1 MKTRLLATATVAIVA
16 AVAGHARPSLAVDPS
31 RIENA
36 DRNPNDW
43 LTYHGSYKSWH
54 YSPLDQINT
63 ANVKNLQVAWM
74 HSPGRVTRGLQSFPL
89 VADGVLY
96 YTGPYSR
103 VFALDAATG
112 QVIWS
117 FIPKLDED
125 LIAAQTHTPYTRGIA
140 LGHGHVYVG
149 SVDGRL
155 FALDMQTGKQVWE
168 NKLINSEKLTVGFT
182 GAPLVVK
189 DKIVIGAQGGEWPY
203 RGPIFG
209 VDGKTGET
217 KWEFDTAGGT
227 PEAQKTWGNESYRV
241 GGGGW
246 MPGAYYYRV
255 RSSAPY
261 QAPRG
266 NATGRGRRWRAGRRG
281 SATTSGGWATCWA
294 TPTGARRCGPTRPGC
309 CCPASARAWSRWPP
323 GSTRPGSAPRTSPC
337 TTSSPR
343 PPGTPP
349 PCSRRCGPTRSRRCW
364 SAAPSGPGSWTTPG
378 CRRRAS
384 CRSAWRA
391 STAASSASGTTVRWR

>member
-1 MKTRLLATATVAIVA
+1 MKCRLRATVAVAIVA
-16 AVAGHARPSLAVDPS
+16 VVAGHARPSLAVDPS

-36 DRNPNDW
+36 DKNPNDC

-54 YSPLDQINT
+54 YSALDQINT
-63 ANVKNLQVAWM
+63 SNVKNLQVAWM

-149 SVDGRL
+149 SVAGRL
-155 FALDMQTGKQVWE
+155 FALDMKTGKKVGE

-189 DKIVIGAQGGEWPY
+189 DKVIIGAQGGEWPY

-209 VDGKTGET
+209 VNAKTGEKAWQFFT
-217 KWEFDTAGGT
+217 VG
-227 PEAQKTWGNESYRV
+227 GNE
-241 GGGGW
+241 G
-246 MPGAYYYRV
+246 
-255 RSSAPY
+255 
-261 QAPRG
+261 
-266 NATGRGRRWRAGRRG
+266 T
-281 SATTSGGWATCWA
+281 
-294 TPTGARRCGPTRPGC
+294 
-309 CCPASARAWSRWPP
+309 ASDKRDTW
-323 GSTRPGSAPRTSPC
+323 
-337 TTSSPR
+337 
-343 PPGTPP
+343 
-349 PCSRRCGPTRSRRCW
+349 
-364 SAAPSGPGSWTTPG
+364 
-378 CRRRAS
+378 
-384 CRSAWRA
+384 
-391 STAASSASGTTVRWR
+391 